1 MKLNCSIMLYWM
13 NCERIGA
20 EILRSQSILFPVLL
34 RCTMMLW
41 HMGPRQ
47 SLSEVVGT
55 HVVLACKWI
64 ITVFYTQ
71 HRSPPPPPTPIN
83 VASTKNIKPDEKW
96 DTTLN
101 RGRGDCRL
109 LKFKG
114 FVASVPRLLKLIV
127 GRLLWQKNV
136 PRKRFS
142 LSMSWN

>member
-1 MKLNCSIMLYWM
+1 VIRFPWEIGLVPSAELRLTLQNPTIPTQSQ
-13 NCERIGA
+13 CE
-20 EILRSQSILFPVLL
+20 L
-34 RCTMMLW
+34 
-41 HMGPRQ
+41 Q

-71 HRSPPPPPTPIN
+71 YRSPPPPPPPTPIQ
-83 VASTKNIKPDEKW
+83 SMLFKPKYIKPDEKW

-127 GRLLWQKNV
+127 
-136 PRKRFS
+136 
-142 LSMSWN
+142 